1 MRANI
6 VTEVLPTL
14 AIRCNMKKVLMR
26 ESKDLTK
33 AKVMLI
39 NHSLLIHSMS
49 IKNILPLA
57 PKWDTGAKPT
67 ILVHTI
73 SFNSNDFIFVTEL
86 KWTLKMSMKKSFK
99 V

>member
-1 MRANI
+1 MSVI
-6 VTEVLPTL
+6 K
-14 AIRCNMKKVLMR
+14 CNMKKVLMR
-26 ESKDLTK
+26 ESKGLTK

-39 NHSLLIHSMS
+39 NYSLLIHSMS
-49 IKNILPLA
+49 IKNILPLP
-57 PKWDTGAKPT
+57 PKWDTGAKSTT

-73 SFNSNDFIFVTEL
+73 SFNSNHFIFVTEL